1 MRAISAMPGTLEI
14 DYARG
19 VVYFH
24 SLTGYTILRIC
35 KLRIPESFDPRKDL
49 LDITHMV
56 GASYG
61 GKP

>member
-1 MRAISAMPGTLEI
+1 MIYRQSGEIEI
-14 DYARG
+14 DYTRG

-24 SLTGYTILRIC
+24 SATGNTILRIC
-35 KLRIPESFDPRKDL
+35 KLKIPDSFDPAIDL

>member
-1 MRAISAMPGTLEI
+1 MIFHQSGEIEI
-14 DYARG
+14 DCTRG

-24 SLTGYTILRIC
+24 SATGNTILRIC
-35 KLRIPESFDPRKDL
+35 NLKIPDSFDPAIDL

-61 GKP
+61 GQP

>member
-1 MRAISAMPGTLEI
+1 MTYRQSGEIEI
-14 DYARG
+14 DYTRG

-24 SLTGYTILRIC
+24 SATGNTILRIC
-35 KLRIPESFDPRKDL
+35 QLRIPPSFDPAMDL
-49 LDITHMV
+49 LDITHMI